1 MPGLIRPLESF
12 ISLQGRLPE
21 GNTLGNCCK
30 GFSRGWETL
39 QILGLLC
46 WSLPGRGK
54 GSPESCQGQ
63 LQTCSGLAEG
73 TPLNYP
79 FIIPLLSQKDGIG
92 EREVL
97 LPWVGVHLHR
107 LQLPGRGLD
116 LGLFGNEKIH
126 RNKNISWKL
135 ISCEAKPYRSI
146 FLNSLCSSPHF
157 IPNST
162 STVLPKLFLFE
173 ENEKLWSTDF
183 HLLTTITPKSPNTPP
198 SPGVSSVPFPAH
210 LEFPLEPSSLP
221 PG

>member
-21 GNTLGNCCK
+21 GNTPGNCCK

-73 TPLNYP
+73 TTLNYP
-79 FIIPLLSQKDGIG
+79 FIVPLLSQKDGIG
-92 EREVL
+92 EQEVL

-107 LQLPGRGLD
+107 LRLPGRGLD
-116 LGLFGNEKIH
+116 LGLFGNEKFH

-146 FLNSLCSSPHF
+146 LFKTLCAPLPISSLIPHPQLFPSSFYLKKTRNFGAQIFTSSPQSLQKG
-157 IPNST
+157 PN
-162 STVLPKLFLFE
+162 
-173 ENEKLWSTDF
+173 
-183 HLLTTITPKSPNTPP
+183 PP
-198 SPGVSSVPFPAH
+198 SPGVFSLPFPAH
-210 LEFPLEPSSLP
+210 LEFPLEPSSLS